1 MKRVVLAALAVVI
14 LCVTNSFSQTAFP
27 DTLWVPVT
35 FYDFHSNGTNPE
47 FEQNIFNGR
56 RTGMVQRTLDAE
68 RKPVSTTITD
78 SINRSAYLKYWFRPW
93 KDASTNDLSRAE
105 GDFTIPSYTDNGD
118 QNYGAYLGPI
128 AATTDTAFKNVVIND
143 SLPFVHIGNGVYAY
157 DKTDF
162 FPLDTRGF
170 GKENRDHNYS
180 FTMELHWK
188 FEMKN
193 DLTFNFRG
201 DDDVWAFIN
210 NNLVMDIGGR
220 HGPVE
225 GNFNLNTSG
234 LTVGRQ
240 YDLDFFFAERHT
252 SGSNIRITTNIISA
266 KPAGLKLYPSLNTPD
281 NTPFV
286 NPNLTAD
293 TIAAGDSIPIFSRVF
308 DQNGLRMPKYDSLS
322 APITWR
328 IQELITGTVTPT
340 GTLSRTTGNMTYF
353 RPTRAYNTVYVIATF
368 DNTDVNGNRVVMID
382 TVRLYTTAGRAHH
395 LTIQTFDTLNYRDTS
410 AQIDQK
416 LIRFEAADTTKRVY
430 PVVRDRYENIIGFAT
445 NASWRSV
452 DTTVA
457 KATAT
462 TVVSKG
468 EGLITRKTDSTKTTK
483 AITTY
488 LNGSTTLND
497 TIDVNITTITYDLLQ
512 IYILDN
518 GIKVIDTVTIA
529 TDASQTLRVRGRR
542 SDNKSWDDVPSDWS
556 TSPGL
561 PVTGTPPQNSVTWSV
576 IPTNVATGKIFVG
589 RAGAT
594 GDTVVAIFTPGQPNT
609 MALYKTVGTPVAT
622 DAWSIPPVIDTIVAG
637 TSYNFVAKI
646 FDRNGYW
653 LSKYDT
659 LANSRPL
666 ISWSITNRN
675 GPGTPLDELSGT
687 TGHIISFRPTHAF
700 NRLTITATF
709 KDGTR
714 SFTSSVNLYVIAG
727 AATHLVIE
735 ANAQPTGENLVKDS
749 PIDTVLFGSRDTT
762 KFVYAILRD
771 ANQNFVSQSRST
783 DWLSTKTTLITTTEA
798 NALAGEGK
806 ILRGTDSSGV
816 ASVTATNKTN
826 PAFTDNVAVKVMN
839 YTYDQL
845 RILVNNDSTSTNLQ
859 IKLGRDTL
867 LQVEGLRSTDR
878 VWVPVDASWL
888 SVVNGRNINGPI
900 FREWQYK
907 PSDTGKGLITVSLG
921 NAIPD
926 TLAVSVIPNDA
937 NYLSIY
943 NKPGSEK
950 VNGTFAY
957 VSLPD
962 SVTVS
967 ADSTLPL
974 VAKIFDIN
982 KIWLRQ
988 YETDGSISATIQWTI
1003 VENSGHVK
1011 SGKLNQNYGHE
1022 VIFTPDSAY
1031 RNVLVIASIPISP
1044 TLTLSDTVKIHINAG
1059 TPKQLFIEASANWQA
1074 SPNKR
1079 NFIDTI
1085 KIQDSITTANGYAI
1099 LRDAKDNFAG
1109 YSTSTTWNVL
1119 NIDTTKDTSITI
1131 RNGVTVVGEGIIER
1145 KAKKGVPR
1153 ISAFDNTYSLCDSA
1167 YVELLEYYYK
1177 ELRIVVGGDTNLT
1190 LLTINTNQDTTLRA
1204 QGLRSDTKTWED
1216 IKNGTWTNTPSLDK
1230 SIRTPGTAE
1239 SWRLSPIDTATGK
1252 IMVSM
1257 PTDPRTKPDTLNV
1270 RFTPGP
1276 MVKVT
1281 IEIIT
1286 PADSLIAGE
1295 NIRAVVKAYNLD
1307 GLVQGDTCVDARE
1320 IKYTDVIPQG
1330 TGRPKPFVLIGT
1342 DTLYLWESGT
1352 APKKQCFNSGI
1363 DTIGLRLFYATVS
1376 RDSMHAITVNL
1387 GSLQGTTAPFTLLP
1401 NKIDT
1406 IIVYKD
1412 NTPITKLDITY
1423 EQKDI
1428 RLVATGFDKYG
1439 NIRGT
1444 EVSNWKVD
1452 STLPAI
1458 NNPNRVTQ
1466 IFYNATTAKTSVSG
1480 GLLVRSTTDTSVTG
1494 KITINITGP
1503 LNKIEA
1509 AITHDNNGNGLLDGI
1524 DLVFTRPVVLPIDI
1538 SYTDFNILAPNGK
1551 VYVIDSIRT
1560 SSNKADS
1567 IWHVYFKETDTTTS
1581 QTNWKLNVTVPPID
1595 SLLIAGTGSSEF
1607 STKDGAG
1614 PVVWNVEKKIVDLD
1628 DRKKDI
1634 VTVTFSEDIVRTSD
1648 NQRLG
1653 AIDPLTQIFTVWQL
1667 DKTGN
1672 LVVVDSMLVGITSM
1686 KVLDGNRIQFTTTNG
1701 VDITSK
1707 NYFSIK
1713 GTTPYVKDAAD
1724 LKNPPNVI
1732 NKQTIVKILPIE
1744 NPPLVPVPNPSKP
1757 IFTRVDAGI
1766 FTLVDQPDAL
1776 TWVKNDRSG
1785 VALTFTVVVPS
1796 TTESVKIR
1804 CRAKIHDMVGNL
1816 VSSSVNDDIIP
1827 QNAKDG
1833 YHTTY
1838 PMQFY
1843 WNMSNAN
1850 KMACAP
1856 GIYKVELV
1864 LEFYT
1869 TNGSPVPSKYKNHKM
1884 QEYIG
1889 VGR

>member
-1 MKRVVLAALAVVI
+1 MKKVVLATLAVVI
-14 LCVTNSFSQTAFP
+14 LCVTNSFSQTGFP

-47 FEQNIFNGR
+47 FEQNVFSGR
-56 RTGMVQRTLDAE
+56 RTGMVQRTLDSE

-93 KDASTNDLSRAE
+93 KDAFTNDLSRAE
-105 GDFTIPSYTDNGD
+105 GDFSVPTYVDNGD
-118 QNYGAYLGPI
+118 FNYGAYLGT
-128 AATTDTAFKNVVIND
+128 ATATTDQAFVNMVIND
-143 SLPFVHIGNGVYAY
+143 SLPFVLAPQLGNGVYVY
-157 DKTDF
+157 DSTNF
-162 FPLDTRGF
+162 FPLDNRGF
-170 GKENRDHNYS
+170 GNEGRSHNYS

-188 FEMKN
+188 FEMRN
-193 DLTFNFRG
+193 NLTFSFRG

-210 NNLVMDIGGR
+210 NNLVMDLGGR
-220 HGPVE
+220 HGPE
-225 GNFNLNTSG
+225 SGSFNLNASG
-234 LTVGRQ
+234 LTVGQQ

-252 SGSNIRITTNIISA
+252 TGSNIRITTNIISA
-266 KPAGLKLYPSLNTPD
+266 KPAGLKLYPSATTPD
-281 NTPFV
+281 NSPFV
-286 NPNLTAD
+286 NPNITAD
-293 TIAAGDSIPIFSRVF
+293 TVAAGDSIPIFSRIF
-308 DQNGLRMPKYDSLS
+308 DQNGLRMSEFDSLS

-340 GTLSRTTGNMTYF
+340 GTLSRSTGNMTYF

-368 DNTDVNGNRVVMID
+368 DNGEGLVMSD
-382 TVRLYTTAGRAHH
+382 TVRLSTIAGRAHH
-395 LTIQTFDTLNYRDTS
+395 LTIQTIDTLNYKDTS

-416 LIRFEAADTTKRVY
+416 LIRFEAADTSKKVY
-430 PVVRDRYENIIGFAT
+430 PVVRDRYENIISFAN
-445 NASWRSV
+445 NASWRSI
-452 DTTVA
+452 DTTIA
-457 KATAT
+457 KAVAT

-468 EGLITRKTDSTKTTK
+468 EGLITRKTDSTKTTR

-488 LNGSTTLND
+488 TNGSTTLYD
-497 TIDVNITTITYDLLQ
+497 TIEINITTITYDLLR

-518 GIKVIDTVTIA
+518 GIKLIDTVTIA
-529 TDASQTLRVRGRR
+529 TDASQTLRVQGRR
-542 SDNKSWDDVPSDWS
+542 SDGRGWDDVPSNWS
-556 TSPGL
+556 TSAGL
-561 PVTGTPPQNSVTWSV
+561 PVTGTPPQNTVTWSV
-576 IPTNVATGKIFVG
+576 IPTNVATGKIIVN

-609 MALYKTVGTPVAT
+609 MSLYKTVGTPVAT

-653 LSKYDT
+653 LSRYENV
-659 LANSRPL
+659 AVSRPL

-675 GPGTPLDELSGT
+675 GPGTPLDTLSGN
-687 TGHIISFRPTHAF
+687 TGHIISFKPTHAY

-709 KDGTR
+709 REGTT

-762 KFVYAILRD
+762 KYVYAILRD

-783 DWLSTKTTLITTTEA
+783 DWSSTKTTLISATEA

-806 ILRGTDSSGV
+806 ILRGTDSSGI

-826 PAFTDNVAVKVMN
+826 PAFTDNVPVKVIN
-839 YTYDQL
+839 YTYDAL
-845 RILVNNDSTSTNLQ
+845 RILVNNDWTATNLQ
-859 IKLGRDTL
+859 VKLGRDTL
-867 LQVEGLRSTDR
+867 LQVEGLRSTDSI
-878 VWVPVDASWL
+878 WVPVDASWL
-888 SVVNGRNINGPI
+888 AVVNGRNINGPI
-900 FREWQYK
+900 FREWLYK

-926 TLAVSVIPNDA
+926 TLTVTVIPNDA

-943 NKPGSEK
+943 NKTGPEK

-974 VAKIFDIN
+974 VAKVFDIN
-982 KIWLRQ
+982 KIWLNQ
-988 YETDGSISATIQWTI
+988 YETDPSKSATIQWKI
-1003 VENSGHVK
+1003 VENSGHIN
-1011 SGKLNQNYGHE
+1011 SGKLSADAGHS

-1031 RNVLVIASIPISP
+1031 RNVLVIASIAINP
-1044 TLTLSDTVKIHINAG
+1044 TLTFSDTVKIHINAG
-1059 TPKQLFIEASANWQA
+1059 TPKRLFIEASANWQA
-1074 SPNKR
+1074 SPNKP
-1079 NFIDTI
+1079 NPVDTI
-1085 KIQDSITTANGYAI
+1085 KIQDSVTTANGYAI
-1099 LRDAKDNFAG
+1099 LRDAKNNFAV
-1109 YSTSTTWNVL
+1109 YSTSTAWNVL
-1119 NIDTTKDTSITI
+1119 DNDTIITI
-1131 RNGVTVVGEGIIER
+1131 RNGVTVVGEGIVER
-1145 KAKKGVPR
+1145 KAKTGLAQ
-1153 ISAFDNTYSLCDSA
+1153 ISAFDNTYSLRDSS
-1167 YVELLEYYYK
+1167 YVKLLEYYYRA
-1177 ELRIVVGGDTNLT
+1177 LRIVVGNDTGLT
-1190 LLTINTNQDTTLRA
+1190 QLTINTNQDTTLRV
-1204 QGLRSDTKTWED
+1204 QGLRSDKSIWEYID
-1216 IKNGTWTNTPSLDK
+1216 NGTWTNTPSLDK
-1230 SIRTPGTAE
+1230 SIKTPGTAA
-1239 SWRLSPIDTATGK
+1239 SWRLSPTDTATGK

-1270 RFTPGP
+1270 KFTPGP

-1281 IEIIT
+1281 IEILT

-1295 NIRAVVKAYNLD
+1295 NIRAVVKVYNLD

-1330 TGRPKPFVLIGT
+1330 SGRPKPFVLIGS
-1342 DTLYLWESGT
+1342 DTLYLWENGT
-1352 APKKQCFNSGI
+1352 GTKKQCFSGGV
-1363 DTIGLRLFYATVS
+1363 DTIGLRLFYATAS

-1387 GSLQGTTAPFTLLP
+1387 GSLQGTTSPFVLLP

-1406 IIVYKD
+1406 IVVYRD
-1412 NTPITKLDITY
+1412 NKPITKLDITY

-1428 RLVATGFDKYG
+1428 RLVSIGFDKYG

-1444 EVSNWKVD
+1444 EISNWKVD
-1452 STLPAI
+1452 SILPAI

-1466 IFYNATTAKTSVSG
+1466 IFYDATTAKTSVNG
-1480 GLLVRSTTDTSVTG
+1480 GLVVRSTTDTSVTG

-1503 LNKIEA
+1503 LNKIES
-1509 AITHDNNGNGLLDGI
+1509 AITRDNNGNGLLDGV
-1524 DLVFTRPVVLPIDI
+1524 DLVFTRPVVLPKDI
-1538 SYTDFNILAPNGK
+1538 SFDDFTILGPDGK
-1551 VYVIDSIRT
+1551 VYTIDSIRT
-1560 SSNKADS
+1560 DSNKADS
-1567 IWHVYFKETDTTTS
+1567 IWHVSLKEIVTTTP
-1581 QTNWKLNVTVPPID
+1581 QTNSTLNVTVLPID
-1595 SLLIAGTGSSEF
+1595 SLLIAGTGSSVLL
-1607 STKDGAG
+1607 TKDGAG
-1614 PVVWNVEKKIVDLD
+1614 PVVWHVEKKIVDLD
-1628 DRKKDI
+1628 DRTKDI
-1634 VTVTFSEDIVRTSD
+1634 VTVTFSEDVVRVSD

-1667 DKTGN
+1667 DQTGK
-1672 LVVVDSMLVGITSM
+1672 LIVVDSMLIGINSM
-1686 KVLDGNRIQFTTTNG
+1686 KVLSGKEIQFTTTNG

-1713 GTTPYVKDAAD
+1713 GTTPYIKDAAD
-1724 LKNPPNVI
+1724 LENPPNVV
-1732 NKQTIVKILPIE
+1732 NKQTIVNILPID

-1757 IFTRVDAGI
+1757 IFTRVEAGK
-1766 FTLVDQPDAL
+1766 FSLVDQPNAIA
-1776 TWVKNDRSG
+1776 WVKNDRSG
-1785 VALTFTVVVPS
+1785 VALTFTVVVPP
-1796 TTESVKIR
+1796 ESDNVKIR
-1804 CRAKIHDMVGNL
+1804 CKAKIHDMVGNL
-1816 VSSSVNDDIIP
+1816 VTSSVSEDIIP
-1827 QNAKDG
+1827 ASVRNE
-1833 YHTTY
+1833 YRTTY
-1838 PMQFY
+1838 PIQFY

-1856 GIYKVELV
+1856 GIYKIQMV

-1869 TNGSPVPSKYKNHKM
+1869 TDGKPVPSKYKNHKM

-1889 VGR
+1889 IGR